1 VSWWTVAAIAAVCFL
16 LRAGVPVVLGS
27 RGLPSWLEGRLDAA
41 LPALLASLA
50 AVQLFALRGHIGIDA
65 RAAGVGAAGV
75 LFARCRS
82 LPVAMV
88 LAAGVTAAVRLLA
101 G

>member
-1 VSWWTVAAIAAVCFL
+1 MSWSTVAAIAAVCFV
-16 LRAGVPVVLGS
+16 LRAGVPVLLGS

-50 AVQLFALRGHIGIDA
+50 AVQLFAVHGRLGIDA
-65 RAAGVGAAGV
+65 RAAGVSTAAGFF
-75 LFARCRS
+75 LWRRS
-82 LPVAMV
+82 LPVAML
-88 LAAGVTAAVRLLA
+88 LAAAVTASVRLLA